1 MPEVDLQYL
10 DGLLTSFASEPDEDK
25 KRAILSAMQ
34 ECRHLH
40 VHLALEGRLLE
51 KYLEVTSVQREVQE
65 LRKTVEALTAPPH
78 HQAILF
84 GKVGTNGDGNGTL
97 ERAIVAT
104 SSGHRIEAVLSPQ
117 VKGEEL
123 RVGDLVVLDK
133 EAACILADH
142 GPYLGPGEVG
152 QLLRVLPDGRLLL
165 QGHGDE
171 QIVAEPAA
179 ALRSN
184 GSLSLKEGARVLY
197 ERASGIAF
205 EVIPQQEKAFL
216 SQTKPITFA
225 EVGGLHEQ
233 IERIKE
239 AVFWPILYPEK
250 FAEYSLDVPRGI
262 LLSGPPGCG
271 KTLLA
276 RATIFELLRAYQER
290 DGAKEVQADSHFL
303 YVKGPELLSMWVGET
318 ERAIREVFRRARD
331 TSAASGLPVL
341 IFWDEIESL
350 IPVRGSRISS
360 SVDATIVPT
369 FLSEIEGL
377 ENANGKVVLMAA
389 TNRIDAVDPGMLRP
403 GRFDYIL
410 DVPRPNKTA
419 AKEILRLYLRPSLP
433 LAPRDGKNS
442 EDIASEL
449 IDTVA
454 AYVYCE
460 TEDNRVATILFRD
473 GSRQPVRRSDLFSGA
488 VARDIVQKAAR
499 RAMRRELQGSQVSF
513 ATRRHKGVIEEPP
526 LRGILAED
534 LIAALDEE
542 MASLARALTPKS
554 IRSHV
559 SLQLQDQEV
568 VAIEPHT
575 PRPRTLAAMGA

>member
-1 MPEVDLQYL
+1 MQVDLKHL
-10 DGLLTSFASEPDEDK
+10 EALLTSFASEPDEDK
-25 KRAILSAMQ
+25 KRALLSAMQ

-40 VHLALEGRLLE
+40 VHLALEDRLLQ
-51 KYLEVTSVQREVQE
+51 KYLEVTSVQRELEE
-65 LRKTVEALTAPPH
+65 LRKTMEALTAPPH
-78 HQAILF
+78 HQAILL
-84 GKVGTNGDGNGTL
+84 GKVGSDGDGNGAL
-97 ERAIVAT
+97 ERAVVAT

-117 VKGEEL
+117 LKNEDL

-133 EAACILADH
+133 EAACVLADH

-152 QLLRVLPDGRLLL
+152 QLVRVLPDGRLLL

-184 GSLSLKEGARVLY
+184 GPLKEGARVRY

-205 EVIPQQEKAFL
+205 EVIPQQETNTFL
-216 SQTKPITFA
+216 RKTKPITFA
-225 EVGGLHEQ
+225 DVGGLDQQ
-233 IERIKE
+233 IERVKE
-239 AVFWPILYPEK
+239 AVFWPLLYPEK
-250 FAEYSLDVPRGI
+250 FGEYGLEVPRGI

-290 DGAKEVQADSHFL
+290 DGGKEVQAEGHFL

-331 TSAASGLPVL
+331 TSAASGFPVL

-350 IPVRGSRISS
+350 IPIRGSRISS

-369 FLSEIEGL
+369 FLSEMEGL
-377 ENANGKVVLMAA
+377 EDADGKVILMAA

-410 DVPRPNKTA
+410 EVPRPNKTA

-433 LAPRDGKNS
+433 LASWDGKDP
-442 EDIASEL
+442 EQIVGEL
-449 IDTVA
+449 IDVVTA
-454 AYVYCE
+454 HVYCE

-488 VARDIVQKAAR
+488 LARDVVQKGAR
-499 RAMRRELQGSQVSF
+499 RALRREILKTQTNF
-513 ATRRHKGVIEEPP
+513 APRVHTEVIMEPP
-526 LRGILAED
+526 VRGIFAED
-534 LIAALDEE
+534 LITALEE
-542 MASLARALTPKS
+542 ELASLARVLTPKN
-554 IRSHV
+554 IRSYV
-559 SLQLQDQEV
+559 SLPQDQEV
-568 VAIEPHT
+568 VAVEPHVQRAKMSVAT
-575 PRPRTLAAMGA
+575 G